1 MIVLPCNNLFS
12 SNNSSSQNKNDW
24 NVIKSNIIRFKYKN
38 PDSLKKYLSL
48 AKEFEKQSKLNHLQ
62 KIFIEENTNAYHRG
76 AYRLEEALKASRE
89 AWRLAHKVGRDS
101 IINKQTYN
109 LAVIF
114 NLMYNSDSAIPYYRK
129 AIEAYRETEDSVF
142 LAKALS
148 GEASALLE
156 NGHNKTA
163 LERLHE
169 AASIF
174 EKTKMYFEIGK
185 VYDNIGMINA
195 ELGYEEKTNKYCR
208 KAIENYK
215 KLDDPVH
222 LAGAYANFGVSC
234 KNLGQYDTAMYYYQE
249 SNLIAKQLGDQFLLA
264 KNMLNMGNIYDLQGD
279 FEKSIAHYL
288 SSLEICQKENI
299 KMGAF
304 FNYINLGDLD
314 RKKGNIKEAVSYY
327 LKAIELGETY
337 GFDKID
343 VVYYNLH
350 ETLAEAGRYR
360 EALKYLRDYN
370 HYRDSVYK
378 AQKHREIM
386 ELQTRFETQKN
397 KAQILKL
404 EKAKQKGELER
415 AYLLLGLVVVVIIAL
430 LFILFSWK
438 RHARAEKNALKLEKE
453 NQQKLN
459 EMQKLQLEKKL
470 EKEAADKYQLEL
482 QMKQQELAYHTLKE
496 AGLNHLIRRTK
507 EKIAPFTY
515 LFSRKKDQE
524 QFTKTIH
531 EIAREVSQD
540 PLADFE
546 EMFIQMHGG
555 FYEKLLEIN
564 SGFTRSELQLS
575 ALLRMN
581 LPTKEIANLL
591 NLVPS
596 TIDKRRHS
604 IRKKLD
610 LSSDNS
616 LTGFLITL

>member
-1 MIVLPCNNLFS
+1 MHDILRIVITVFFIHIMIVLPCNNLFS

-234 KNLGQYDTAMYYYQE
+234 KTW
-249 SNLIAKQLGDQFLLA
+249 
-264 KNMLNMGNIYDLQGD
+264 
-279 FEKSIAHYL
+279 
-288 SSLEICQKENI
+288 
-299 KMGAF
+299 
-304 FNYINLGDLD
+304 
-314 RKKGNIKEAVSYY
+314 VS
-327 LKAIELGETY
+327 T
-337 GFDKID
+337 
-343 VVYYNLH
+343 
-350 ETLAEAGRYR
+350 TLRC
-360 EALKYLRDYN
+360 
-370 HYRDSVYK
+370 
-378 AQKHREIM
+378 II
-386 ELQTRFETQKN
+386 TRN
-397 KAQILKL
+397 
-404 EKAKQKGELER
+404 
-415 AYLLLGLVVVVIIAL
+415 
-430 LFILFSWK
+430 
-438 RHARAEKNALKLEKE
+438 
-453 NQQKLN
+453 
-459 EMQKLQLEKKL
+459 
-470 EKEAADKYQLEL
+470 
-482 QMKQQELAYHTLKE
+482 
-496 AGLNHLIRRTK
+496 RT
-507 EKIAPFTY
+507 
-515 LFSRKKDQE
+515 S
-524 QFTKTIH
+524 
-531 EIAREVSQD
+531 
-540 PLADFE
+540 
-546 EMFIQMHGG
+546 
-555 FYEKLLEIN
+555 
-564 SGFTRSELQLS
+564 
-575 ALLRMN
+575 
-581 LPTKEIANLL
+581 
-591 NLVPS
+591 
-596 TIDKRRHS
+596 
-604 IRKKLD
+604 
-610 LSSDNS
+610 
-616 LTGFLITL
+616 